1 VNEGTILRYFL
12 KIKLDSFW
20 LITKAEKEKLLKIT
34 LFSSKNDLYTYLKT
48 ENSGIMQLSPLL
60 RRLEKD
66 LLSYGQGKKINFIS
80 YPLKLDNYPLFF
92 IKIWALTR
100 EIPYGEVRSYKWL
113 AEKAHTK
120 GYRAVGSALAH
131 NPFPIIIPCHRIIK
145 QNGSL
150 GGYSAGS
157 ELKKKLLRV
166 EGITSCLSG

>member
-1 VNEGTILRYFL
+1 MNEKAILRYFL
-12 KIKLDSFW
+12 KVKLDSFW
-20 LITKAEKEKLLKIT
+20 LIVKAEKEKLLKIS
-34 LFSSKNDLYTYLKT
+34 LFSSRDELYTYLEREHSET
-48 ENSGIMQLSPLL
+48 TQLSFLL

-66 LLSYGQGKKINFIS
+66 LLSYGQGKKINFIN
-80 YPLKLDNYPLFF
+80 YPLKLDNYSLFY
-92 IKIWALTR
+92 IKIWTLTR

-120 GYRAVGSALAH
+120 GYRAVGLALAH

-157 ELKKKLLRV
+157 ELKKKLLRI
-166 EGITSCLSG
+166 EGITSCLSE